1 MSTIQFFLKKIAT
14 LRVRLIAR
22 VTHFTRVPTR
32 ARAIARVS
40 LTGLYDHHYTNK
52 IIIKF
57 YIEPPTT
64 KHFVVKELFC

>member
-52 IIIKF
+52 IQSF
-57 YIEPPTT
+57 LCLCT
-64 KHFVVKELFC
+64 KEQVFG